1 MKLKCALIDD
11 EPLALDLLES
21 YVRKTPFLSLEGRYS
36 SGVQALDKLL
46 EAPVDLLFLDIQ
58 MPGLDGME
66 FSKMIK
72 DRCRIVFTT
81 AFSQYALDGY
91 KAEALDYLL
100 KPISYGDFLEASEKA
115 LKWFSRIEGS
125 VKTAIAAPAAKEKIF
140 VKSEYKIIGIDVRKI
155 LFVES
160 LKDYVKIYTE
170 DRSEPVLSLMSMRS
184 VEETLP
190 QEQFIRVHRSFI
202 VRKDKIELVDRG
214 RIVFGSR
221 FIPVGD
227 NYRDDFMNF
236 IQGR

>member
-11 EPLALDLLES
+11 EPLAL
-21 YVRKTPFLSLEGRYS
+21 
-36 SGVQALDKLL
+36 
-46 EAPVDLLFLDIQ
+46 DLLFLDIQ

-125 VKTAIAAPAAKEKIF
+125 AKTAIAAPAAKEKIF

-184 VEETLP
+184 
-190 QEQFIRVHRSFI
+190 
-202 VRKDKIELVDRG
+202 IELVDRG

>member
-36 SGVQALDKLL
+36 SAVQALDKLL

-125 VKTAIAAPAAKEKIF
+125 AKTAIAAPAAKEKIF

-160 LKDYVKIYTE
+160 LKDYVKIYTD

>member
-36 SGVQALDKLL
+36 SAVQALDKLL

-115 LKWFSRIEGS
+115 LKKRGGDASAGTVHQSPQVIHRQKRQDRTCGQGKDSI
-125 VKTAIAAPAAKEKIF
+125 
-140 VKSEYKIIGIDVRKI
+140 RKQI
-155 LFVES
+155 HSCRRQLQGRLHEFHTG
-160 LKDYVKIYTE
+160 K
-170 DRSEPVLSLMSMRS
+170 MRS
-184 VEETLP
+184 L
-190 QEQFIRVHRSFI
+190 R
-202 VRKDKIELVDRG
+202 
-214 RIVFGSR
+214 
-221 FIPVGD
+221 
-227 NYRDDFMNF
+227 
-236 IQGR
+236 